1 MRILSVFVLFGS
13 LAVAQDGGRDTG
25 KEGKLV
31 LFVRW
36 RRLPETG
43 VIYRACWSA
52 LEPYFGVLSR
62 KRILDFDA
70 DPERGRSLL
79 AAEKGAALVVAFD
92 AESAQLVKEQLP
104 NAALVLVGADKQALV
119 PAQADRELLL
129 RLMRLLKPKLRK
141 VALFGDPSKLRD
153 VPVKRCTKPAEMN
166 DCDVVWLAEG
176 AKIDARELRKHADKL
191 GLPLVSTHPATK
203 RGLAALHVRPDG
215 AAVGRRA
222 ASVILHHL
230 RDAAPLKLE
239 KNVRRNLVALDL
251 GAAAAAGCRVSLRLL
266 ARADTI
272 GRTR

>member
-1 MRILSVFVLFGS
+1 MRSIGVLF
-13 LAVAQDGGRDTG
+13 LLVCLVAAQDGGRDTG
-25 KEGKLV
+25 KEGKPV

-36 RRLPETG
+36 QRLPETG

-62 KRILDFDA
+62 KRILDVDA

-92 AESAQLVKEQLP
+92 AESAKLVKDQLP
-104 NAALVLVGADKQALV
+104 NAALVLVGADQQALV

-129 RLMRLLKPKLRK
+129 RLMRLLKPKLRR

-153 VPVKRCTKPAEMN
+153 VTVKRCTKPAEMK
-166 DCDVVWLAEG
+166 DCDVVWIAEG
-176 AKIDARELRKHADKL
+176 AHIGARELRKYADKL

-203 RGLAALHVRPDG
+203 RGLAALHVRPDA
-215 AAVGRRA
+215 AAVGRRT
-222 ASVILHHL
+222 ASVVLRHL
-230 RDAAPLKLE
+230 RDAAPLKPQ
-239 KNVRRNLVALDL
+239 KNVRRSVVALDL
-251 GAAAAAGCRVSLRLL
+251 GAADAAGCRVSLRLL